1 MEGVLKKNPVR
12 ESARLENWKTRNLE
26 KFYQTF

>member
-1 MEGVLKKNPVR
+1 MEGVLKKKTVR
-12 ESARLENWKTRNLE
+12 EFARLENWRTRNLE